1 MNIELTNRLSDES
14 RIFEEFE
21 PGETVEMPEAIAPV
35 LLEMS
40 RLADEASV
48 LIANGRLFPGL
59 STLAGLSPIIG
70 MLTEFCAARVVPEIE
85 TGSVRVDPQIQL
97 LGRTEIPTGAYL

>member
-1 MNIELTNRLSDES
+1 MNIEIMSHSSEGS
-14 RIFEEFE
+14 RIFEDSE
-21 PGETVEMPEAIAPV
+21 PGTTVPTPEAIVPV

-85 TGSVRVDPQIQL
+85 TGSVRIDPRIQL
-97 LGRTEIPTGAYL
+97 PGRTEISTGAYI